1 MRGET
6 DKIENDSNPIFFFFF
21 FFWASFVIYSYRC
34 RRIFL

>member
-6 DKIENDSNPIFFFFF
+6 DEIENDSNPIFFFF

-34 RRIFL
+34 RWIFL